1 MIESDNVIERRNCM
15 DKWWKNPY
23 VNRRDWILHSLE
35 DLSLTSEE
43 GLAILLIDYLNEH
56 DILINHSVLAN
67 KLKKDSSEIDDLLSK
82 LSAKGYLEIMYN
94 NRKIEFSIDGL
105 FSLDCQKKLQFDESL
120 FCQFEEEFARPLSQ
134 MEMKRLSDWMYTYE
148 QKLIY
153 YALRQ
158 AVIYD
163 KRNFDYIDKI
173 LMEWKKREICAQD
186 IEEGAY

>member
-1 MIESDNVIERRNCM
+1 M
-15 DKWWKNPY
+15 DKWWKSPY

-35 DLSLTSEE
+35 ELSLTSEE

-82 LSAKGYLEIMYN
+82 LTAKGYLEIIYN
-94 NRKIEFSIDGL
+94 NRKIEFCIDGL
-105 FSLDCQKKLQFDESL
+105 FSSDYQKNMQFDESL
-120 FCQFEEEFARPLSQ
+120 FHQFEEEFARPLSQ
-134 MEMKRLSDWMYTYE
+134 MEMKRLSDWMHTYE

-173 LMEWKKREICAQD
+173 LMEWKRREISVQD
-186 IEEGAY
+186 IEEGTY